1 VSAVA
6 LPLSRPTANAPV
18 RSWVGICSLLTA
30 PIFACL
36 AFVLTYSMRGDV
48 HSLILGRLVFESIL
62 SITLAL
68 LVVFLGMALWQ
79 WAWAVRLIRD
89 SFKAD
94 PRRGYLLLSLLLFT
108 TALVSL
114 LAVSML
120 HPTNLAQS
128 ASALM
133 LAWMPAAL
141 AALGSAVAMSRARA
155 NAFLW
160 LGYLLFI
167 PLIDVTVDTLSPGGL
182 CGPHMGA
189 HINVVFLAPVQ
200 APWVMVGFAMVAVT
214 IIVASVRALRSGA
227 IDGWL
232 AVHAASVGLPLS
244 TFALLV
250 LGAWAS
256 YSGLAGCGGEHF
268 DNLHALRHLFGAFYL

>member
-1 VSAVA
+1 
-6 LPLSRPTANAPV
+6 V
-18 RSWVGICSLLTA
+18 RSEAHKFL
-30 PIFACL
+30 
-36 AFVLTYSMRGDV
+36 
-48 HSLILGRLVFESIL
+48 LGRTVFESVL
-62 SITLAL
+62 TITLAM
-68 LVVFLGMALWQ
+68 LVVFIGMTLWQ
-79 WAWAVRLIRD
+79 WSWAVRLIRD

-114 LAVSML
+114 LAVSMI
-120 HPTNLAQS
+120 HPANLAQS

-133 LAWMPAAL
+133 LAWIPAAL

-155 NAFLW
+155 NAFIW

-167 PLIDVTVDTLSPGGL
+167 PLIDVTIDTLAPGGA
-182 CGPHMGA
+182 CGPRAQA
-189 HINVVFLAPVQ
+189 HINVVFLAPMQ

-214 IIVASVRALRSGA
+214 IIAASVKAWRSGA

-232 AVHAASVGLPLS
+232 AVQAASVGLPLS

-256 YSGLAGCGGEHF
+256 YSGLTGCDAGNLNHF
-268 DNLHALRHLFGAFYL
+268 GALRHLFGAFYL